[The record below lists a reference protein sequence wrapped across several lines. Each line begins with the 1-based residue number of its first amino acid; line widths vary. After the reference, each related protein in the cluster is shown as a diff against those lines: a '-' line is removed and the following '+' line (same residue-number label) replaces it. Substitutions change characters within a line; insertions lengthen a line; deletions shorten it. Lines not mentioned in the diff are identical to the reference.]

1 MLAPAIAVFLD
12 APRPGVLPRLVADV
26 GARHALRLY
35 RVLAARTVAAAA
47 ETGWRVTI
55 WYAPVEAAGE
65 TRRWLGDDADLRAQA
80 SGDAGQ
86 RLGVA
91 ARAVEVGR
99 TWLAVAPDGV
109 PVGLTPDLLREA
121 DAALAYERLV
131 VGPTYGGGVYL
142 VGGPAPLPDVWQG
155 LPWGTPQLLDALRAR
170 LAGAGHA
177 WRELAPL
184 HGTDTAAE
192 ARAAGL
198 LT

>member
-12 APRPGVLPRLVADV
+12 APRPGVLPRLVGDV

-35 RVLAARTVAAAA
+35 RVLAARTIAAAA

-55 WYAPVEAAGE
+55 WYAPAEAAGE
-65 TRRWLGDDADLRAQA
+65 VRRWLGDEADVRAQA

-86 RLGVA
+86 RLGIA

-121 DAALAYERLV
+121 DAALAYERIVL
-131 VGPTYGGGVYL
+131 GPTHGGGVYL
-142 VGGPAPLPDVWQG
+142 VGGPAPLPDVWHG
-155 LPWGTPQLLDALRAR
+155 LPWGTPRLLDALRAQ
-170 LAGAGHA
+170 LAGAGYA